1 MHMPPPSKKSAA
13 KSAPS
18 ADPFDGLA
26 SVLRQLF
33 AGSAAK
39 GDAALPL
46 PEPEDEEDEEDEE
59 DLFPMG
65 PMRPMGGK
73 KMRRIS
79 ISILMPMG
87 KSASATKAPP
97 KSKA

>member
-1 MHMPPPSKKSAA
+1 MRMPPPAKK

-18 ADPFDGLA
+18 ADPFDALA

-46 PEPEDEEDEEDEE
+46 PEPEEDEEDEDE
-59 DLFPMG
+59 DEMMGPMG
-65 PMRPMGGK
+65 PMLPMGGK

-87 KSASATKAPP
+87 KKSSP
-97 KSKA
+97 KV

>member
-1 MHMPPPSKKSAA
+1 MRMPPPAKK

-18 ADPFDGLA
+18 ADPFDALA

-46 PEPEDEEDEEDEE
+46 PTPEEDEEDEDE
-59 DLFPMG
+59 DEMMGPMG
-65 PMRPMGGK
+65 PMLPMGGK

-79 ISILMPMG
+79 ISILMPVG
-87 KSASATKAPP
+87 KKPSPKA
-97 KSKA
+97 